1 MTGFEAA
8 VEQKRWEAVWLYLL
22 LGVSEAASTLPP
34 ESLAALLDLLTGED
48 EADRRPGRDG

>member
-34 ESLAALLDLLTGED
+34 ESLAALLGLLAGED
-48 EADRRPGRDG
+48 EADGRPGRDG